1 MSATPIFPRADKAA
15 REVDPM
21 LLAQA
26 LDHIAK
32 SAAKSRTSTRRLRW
46 IEQRAIFA
54 LEGREY
60 RDTDLDLPKD
70 APGTSIER
78 NARRIAY
85 LLSALHRIKA
95 LGPTPSVQQIVDE
108 ALGIAEAQSFP
119 ANVLPARDTI
129 VLGAREPLEG
139 MLVLDL
145 PPFDGVE
152 DAQMAEA
159 RRG

>member
-1 MSATPIFPRADKAA
+1 MSASPIFPRADKAA

-70 APGTSIER
+70 SPGTSIER

-108 ALGIAEAQSFP
+108 ALGIAEAQNFP
-119 ANVLPARDTI
+119 ADVLPARDTI
-129 VLGAREPLEG
+129 VLGTREPLEG

-145 PPFDGVE
+145 PPVE
-152 DAQMAEA
+152 DDQVQEA
-159 RRG
+159 RHG

>member
-32 SAAKSRTSTRRLRW
+32 SAAKSRTSTRRMRW

>member
-21 LLAQA
+21 ILAQA

-60 RDTDLDLPKD
+60 RDIDLDLPKD
-70 APGTSIER
+70 SGATTEK

-119 ANVLPARDTI
+119 ADVLPARRTI
-129 VLGAREPLEG
+129 TLGAPEPLEG

-152 DAQMAEA
+152 DAQMAEV

>member
-1 MSATPIFPRADKAA
+1 MSATSIFPRADKAA

-21 LLAQA
+21 ILAQA

-32 SAAKSRTSTRRLRW
+32 SAARSRTSTRRLRW

-60 RDTDLDLPKD
+60 RDIDLDLPKD
-70 APGTSIER
+70 SGNTSEK

-85 LLSALHRIKA
+85 LLSALHRINA

-119 ANVLPARDTI
+119 ADVLPARQTI
-129 VLGAREPLEG
+129 TLGAGDSNELPSGNRE
-139 MLVLDL
+139 VLDGAL
-145 PPFDGVE
+145 WLDLGRT
-152 DAQMAEA
+152 A
-159 RRG
+159 

>member
-21 LLAQA
+21 ILAQA

-60 RDTDLDLPKD
+60 RDIDLDLPKD
-70 APGTSIER
+70 SSNTAEK

-108 ALGIAEAQSFP
+108 ALGIAQAQSYP
-119 ANVLPARDTI
+119 VDVLPARQTI
-129 VLGAREPLEG
+129 TLGGRETLEG

-152 DAQMAEA
+152 DAQMAERA
-159 RRG
+159 R